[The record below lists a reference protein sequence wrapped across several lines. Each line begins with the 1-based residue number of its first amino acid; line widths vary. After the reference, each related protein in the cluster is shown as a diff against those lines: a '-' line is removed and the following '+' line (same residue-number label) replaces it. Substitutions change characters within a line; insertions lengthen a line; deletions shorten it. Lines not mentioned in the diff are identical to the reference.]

1 MLTTRLGFWAP
12 SSPHPPQ
19 HSSDFATKLLAEIW
33 TFGQKRHDPFISIS
47 TPNTYPQAFQQL
59 IRKPQKAL
67 GQNYTWSSYFGQCI
81 FFPQK
86 YFIRLPSITSES
98 RPHYNHHCSLS
109 SENPDEAFLLSLWRW
124 QFKSSTG
131 WHDNSNTQFSL
142 LSPSV
147 AETLLAGLPGK
158 TVAKETAVH
167 SSPILSLAEGHC
179 CAILGPLLSKTSL
192 AT

>member
-1 MLTTRLGFWAP
+1 MLITRLGFWAP
-12 SSPHPPQ
+12 SSPHPPP
-19 HSSDFATKLLAEIW
+19 HSSDFATKILAEIW
-33 TFGQKRHDPFISIS
+33 TFDQKRHDPLISIS
-47 TPNTYPQAFQQL
+47 TPNTYTQAFQQL

-67 GQNYTWSSYFGQCI
+67 GQNYTWSSYFGQWI
-81 FFPQK
+81 FFPRN
-86 YFIRLPSITSES
+86 ISLDCLPSHQS

-109 SENPDEAFLLSLWRW
+109 FENPDEAFLLSLWRW
-124 QFKSSTG
+124 QFKSSAG
-131 WHDNSNTQFSL
+131 WHDNSTTRLSL

>member
-1 MLTTRLGFWAP
+1 MLITRLGFWAP

-47 TPNTYPQAFQQL
+47 TPNTYTQAFQQL

-67 GQNYTWSSYFGQCI
+67 GQNYTWTSYFGQCI

-86 YFIRLPSITSES
+86 YFIRLPSTTSES

-109 SENPDEAFLLSLWRW
+109 SENPDEAFLLSLWRR

-142 LSPSV
+142 TICRRDTACGPSRQDCCQGNSRALISHPV
-147 AETLLAGLPGK
+147 ISRRTLLCNPG
-158 TVAKETAVH
+158 A
-167 SSPILSLAEGHC
+167 SSF
-179 CAILGPLLSKTSL
+179 
-192 AT
+192 